1 MDLHL
6 TDRTFIVAGSSR
18 GIGAAIAAELVAEGA
33 MVCVTGR
40 DPDALETMRERL
52 DAPDRVLAVRA
63 DLMTAQ
69 GVAAVFAECAQ
80 RWPGIDGIIANVGN
94 GSGTRGWDQ
103 DDDEWG
109 LTFDTN
115 LRSSVLMARAGIPHL
130 IARGGGSLTFIASI
144 TGVEASAAPLAYS
157 AAKAALLNY
166 SKNLAREVATHGI
179 RVNSIAPGNVIFPGG
194 RWEARRSADPA
205 ATQAML
211 AAEVPLGRF
220 GSPDEIAGLATFL
233 CSDRAAF
240 VTGACFVADG
250 GQTRSV

>member
-33 MVCVTGR
+33 SVCITGR
-40 DPDALETMRERL
+40 ELESLEAMRQRL
-52 DAPDRVLAVRA
+52 DAGDRVLAVRA
-63 DLMTAQ
+63 DLMTPH
-69 GVAAVFAECAQ
+69 GVAAVYDECTQ
-80 RWPGIDGIIANVGN
+80 HWPGIDGVVANVGI

-103 DDDEWG
+103 DDDEWDS
-109 LTFDTN
+109 TFVAN
-115 LRSSVLMARAGIPHL
+115 LRSSVVMARAGIPHL
-130 IARGGGSLTFIASI
+130 IARGGGALTFIASI

-166 SKNLAREVATHGI
+166 SKNLAREVAAHGI

-194 RWEARRSADPA
+194 RWEARRTADPA

-211 AAEVPLGRF
+211 AVEVPLGRF

-233 CSDRAAF
+233 CSDRASF
-240 VTGACFVADG
+240 VTGACFVVDG
-250 GQTRSV
+250 GQTRSL

>member
-6 TDRTFIVAGSSR
+6 TDRAFIVAGSSR

-33 MVCVTGR
+33 SVCITGR
-40 DPDALETMRERL
+40 DPDALEAMQQQL

-63 DLMTAQ
+63 DLLTTQ
-69 GVAAVFAECAQ
+69 GVDAVYAACAAH
-80 RWPGIDGIIANVGN
+80 WPGIDGIVANVGN
-94 GSGTRGWDQ
+94 GSGTRGWAQ
-103 DDDEWG
+103 DDDEWNW
-109 LTFDTN
+109 TFDTN

-144 TGVEASAAPLAYS
+144 TGVEATSAPLAYS

-166 SKNLAREVATHGI
+166 SKNLAREVAAHGI

-194 RWEARRSADPA
+194 RWEARRTADPS

-211 AAEVPLGRF
+211 AAEVPLARF
-220 GSPDEIAGLATFL
+220 GSPEEIAGLATFL

-250 GQTRSV
+250 GQTRSM